1 MLIDLHARTK
11 VSAPNAPAPT
21 KAIRAAK
28 EAGLDGI
35 AFVDRMHSTQAR
47 DLVALGT
54 SEGFPVFIGVEIVAT
69 TGQFLCFAPEV
80 EPFLFREEWRQL
92 MPVGQSPTYQALF
105 DLFDSIGGA
114 VLASQPYFRGDGHR
128 LGDNLVFCDGIHGV
142 EVTTP
147 NHTKIDM
154 VLAVEAAVKIG
165 LPTVGGSGLTEDL
178 SEIGRAATLFTG
190 EIGTQAELVEAL
202 RAGDFWAVELN
213 RKGAKPRPR
222 PAQAER
228 RNDRRPPRSDSRSGR
243 GGGDRSRKRR
253 RGPDKRREA

>member
-11 VSAPNAPAPT
+11 VSAPNAPTPK

-28 EAGLDGI
+28 ESGLDGI

-47 DLVALGT
+47 DLLALGV
-54 SEGFPVFIGVEIVAT
+54 SEEFPVFVGVEIVAT

-92 MPVGQSPTYQALF
+92 MPVGQAPTYQALF
-105 DLFDSIGGA
+105 QLFDSIGGA

-128 LGDNLVFCDGIHGV
+128 LGDNLVFCDGLHGV

-147 NHTKIDM
+147 NHTQIDM
-154 VLAVEAAVKIG
+154 ILAVEAAVKIG
-165 LPTVGGSGLTEDL
+165 LATVGGSGLTEDL

-190 EIGTQAELVEAL
+190 EISTQAELVAAL

-213 RKGAKPRPR
+213 RKGAKPRPK
-222 PAQAER
+222 PTGEAR

-243 GGGDRSRKRR
+243 DGGGDRSKRR
-253 RGPDKRREA
+253 RRPDKRRQA